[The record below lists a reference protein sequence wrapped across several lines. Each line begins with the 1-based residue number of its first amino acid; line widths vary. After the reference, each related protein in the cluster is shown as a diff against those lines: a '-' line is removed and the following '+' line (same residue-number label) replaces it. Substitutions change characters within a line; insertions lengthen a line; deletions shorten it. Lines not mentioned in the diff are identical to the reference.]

1 MIRVSGMEEG
11 RNCEPG
17 HWVTVP
23 SNSSTAASLQR
34 SLSTSTM
41 CHATSWTH
49 TLQSSMFKRALNLPS
64 H

>member
-1 MIRVSGMEEG
+1 MIRVSGMEG
-11 RNCEPG
+11 GKDCEPG

-23 SNSSTAASLQR
+23 SNFPTAASLQR
-34 SLSTSTM
+34 SLSTSAM
-41 CHATSWTH
+41 CHATSWIH